1 MNLFVL
7 NIIIAIIW
15 LLLAEQPTVTTFII
29 GFGIGFMMIA
39 ILKPVFRETSYLK
52 THFYKSSDYIK
63 KTLNFSYFVIWF
75 IIQFLIANIK
85 IAWAVL
91 TRPKNK
97 IQPSIFT
104 MDVTN
109 LSTFEIVMLSQS
121 ITLTPGTTTVQVS
134 DDQNTIYVHA
144 FDGEEVEEER
154 QAIQN
159 GLIKNILRF
168 TR

>member
-7 NIIIAIIW
+7 NIIIAFIW
-15 LLLAEQPTVTTFII
+15 LLLADHPNIITFVSGFLI
-29 GFGIGFMMIA
+29 GFVMIA
-39 ILKPVFRETSYLK
+39 IFKPIFKETSYLK
-52 THFYKSSDYIK
+52 THFYKSGDYIV
-63 KTLNFSYFVIWF
+63 KTVNFCYFVVWF
-75 IIQFLIANIK
+75 VIQFLIANVK

-91 TRPKNK
+91 TRPKEK

-104 MDVTN
+104 MDVTT
-109 LSTFEIVMLSQS
+109 LSTFEIVMLSQC

-134 DDQNTIYVHA
+134 DDQNMIYVHA

-154 QAIQN
+154 QAIKN